1 CHHKSC
7 AADYAGVLDRVR
19 QHLRNTVIH
28 MEIPTV
34 NETTKSGFTYTVETV
49 RRKTGVVV
57 ERETIH
63 NIMPAQGRNHAL
75 DVLLNGATPV
85 TAWYLVPYGNDYA
98 PQDTD
103 TAATFIG
110 LAGELT
116 NYTGSTRIAI
126 NTAAASGGVVSNS
139 ANRAEFE
146 FDAETTI
153 RGLALI
159 STPSKGAA
167 SGILLSAVRLASPKT
182 PDPDFLLRVLA
193 VIDLQSA

>member
-1 CHHKSC
+1 
-7 AADYAGVLDRVR
+7 
-19 QHLRNTVIH
+19 

-85 TAWYLVPYGNDYA
+85 TAWYLVPYGNDYT

>member
-1 CHHKSC
+1 VVSR
-7 AADYAGVLDRVR
+7 ALWER
-19 QHLRNTVIH
+19 LR
-28 MEIPTV
+28 
-34 NETTKSGFTYTVETV
+34 
-49 RRKTGVVV
+49 
-57 ERETIH
+57 
-63 NIMPAQGRNHAL
+63 
-75 DVLLNGATPV
+75 
-85 TAWYLVPYGNDYA
+85 